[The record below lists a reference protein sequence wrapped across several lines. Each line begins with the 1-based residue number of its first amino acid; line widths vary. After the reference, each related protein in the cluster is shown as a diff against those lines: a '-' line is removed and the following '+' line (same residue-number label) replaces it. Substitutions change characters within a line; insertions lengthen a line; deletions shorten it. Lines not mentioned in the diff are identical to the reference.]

1 MFSFLVNYEA
11 KNKYREF
18 LGMMQ
23 IKDFY
28 KKMCNIEI
36 VLAIIS
42 LVFTVSLMTI
52 SAIMR
57 TIGLPINW
65 GLDMSLLTFT
75 WSTFLGADAAFR
87 EDKLVRVDLLLE
99 KMPQNFR
106 RKLELAIY
114 VMILVFLFS
123 LVYLGIRLSI
133 FSRHRTFQG
142 IPNLSYSWVTISVPI
157 CSLLM
162 IITGIIKIYKKFIKD
177 SK

>member
-1 MFSFLVNYEA
+1 
-11 KNKYREF
+11 
-18 LGMMQ
+18 MQ

-28 KKMCNIEI
+28 KKMCTIEI
-36 VLAIIS
+36 ILAIIC
-42 LVFTVSLMTI
+42 LVFTVLLMTV

-65 GLDMSLLTFT
+65 GLDISLLAFT

-87 EDKLVRVDLLLE
+87 ENKLVNVDLLLE
-99 KMPQNFR
+99 KIPQNIR
-106 RKLELAIY
+106 KKLEIAIY
-114 VMILVFLFS
+114 VMILVFLFT

-142 IPNLSYSWVTISVPI
+142 IPTLSYSWVTVSVPI

-162 IITGIIKIYKKFIKD
+162 IITGIIKIYKKFTKNL
-177 SK
+177 K

>member
-1 MFSFLVNYEA
+1 
-11 KNKYREF
+11 
-18 LGMMQ
+18 MML

-36 VLAIIS
+36 ILAITS

-65 GLDMSLLTFT
+65 GLDMSLLSFT

-87 EDKLVRVDLLLE
+87 EDKLVKVDLLLE
-99 KMPQNFR
+99 KVPQNI
-106 RKLELAIY
+106 RKKIELVIY
-114 VMILVFLFS
+114 LMILVFLFT

-142 IPNLSYSWVTISVPI
+142 IPRLSYSWVTISVPI

-162 IITGIIKIYKKFIKD
+162 MITGSIKIYQKFIKHSD
-177 SK
+177 